1 MMLAV
6 LLETVAT
13 VCDLSIGIN
22 LCT

>member
-22 LCT
+22 VCT

>member
-13 VCDLSIGIN
+13 VCNLHIGIN
-22 LCT
+22 LCK